1 MSKASHNIPAIE
13 DRIPGGLQHCHK
25 MCYKK
30 GGCHGRQA
38 CMIWRWFHCGDVISR
53 QVDLYITEVPDKK
66 HALKRKLFVE
76 KLWKLS
82 DEYRNIIQHV

>member
-1 MSKASHNIPAIE
+1 ME
-13 DRIPGGLQHCHK
+13 DRIPRELQHRHK
-25 MCYKK
+25 TCCEK
-30 GGCHGRQA
+30 GGHCGRQA
-38 CMIWRWFHCGDVISR
+38 CMIWRWFHCRDVISR
-53 QVDLYITEVPDKK
+53 WVDLYMTEVPDKK